1 MWFHDY
7 NVLSS
12 LLCDLFTM
20 LLVKSQKKKELGLL
34 SGYTG
39 IRTAPVVGQ
48 KEIATIL
55 NHM

>member
-12 LLCDLFTM
+12 FLCDLFTM
-20 LLVKSQKKKELGLL
+20 LLVKSQKRKGLELL
-34 SGYTG
+34 SGYIG

-48 KEIATIL
+48 KEIATIP